1 LTAKYLTP
9 NDGSVD
15 AKQLGFGD
23 LDKLGPIE
31 EWPIGRLFAAA
42 SRLAGPVMWRLIEQ
56 HGTSPAGFF
65 VLRALVGE
73 DGLRPGEL
81 ARRLLISP
89 ATVTTVVDTL
99 ERNGHVE
106 RRRDERDR
114 RALRVHINPS
124 GLAVVTQTGEAMKDD
139 VWSLYNVVDEE
150 DEPAVRRFLLALIE
164 RFEEFADT
172 SGEPS
177 EGPSQGDSA

>member
-1 LTAKYLTP
+1 MDANRP
-9 NDGSVD
+9 GVD
-15 AKQLGFGD
+15 D
-23 LDKLGPIE
+23 LDKLGPME

-42 SRLAGPVMWRLIEQ
+42 SRLAGTVMWRQ
-56 HGTSPAGFF
+56 HRTSPAGFF
-65 VLRALVGE
+65 VLRALVTE

-124 GLAVVTQTGEAMKDD
+124 GLAVVSETGDAMGDD
-139 VWSLYNVVDEE
+139 IWSLYDVVDEE
-150 DEPAVRRFLLALIE
+150 DEPVVRRFLLRLIE
-164 RFEEFADT
+164 RFEEYPDRPGDPPADPHKET
-172 SGEPS
+172 AR
-177 EGPSQGDSA
+177 DRATRD

>member
-1 LTAKYLTP
+1 
-9 NDGSVD
+9 VD
-15 AKQLGFGD
+15 AKKLGFGD
-23 LDKLGPIE
+23 PSVLGPLE

-42 SRLAGPVMWRLIEQ
+42 SRLAGPVMWRLIEK

-65 VLRALVGE
+65 VLRTLVAE

-114 RALRVHINPS
+114 RSLRVYIKES
-124 GLAVVTQTGEAMKDD
+124 GLAVVKTTGESMKDD
-139 VWSLYNVVDEE
+139 IWSLYGVVDEE
-150 DEPAVRRFLLALIE
+150 DEPAVRRFLVRLIE
-164 RFEEFADT
+164 RFDEFSQA
-172 SGEPS
+172 
-177 EGPSQGDSA
+177 EGDLP

>member
-1 LTAKYLTP
+1 M
-9 NDGSVD
+9 D
-15 AKQLGFGD
+15 AKKLGFGD
-23 LDKLGPIE
+23 LDSLGPME

-42 SRLAGPVMWRLIEQ
+42 SRLAGPVMWRLIEK

-65 VLRALVGE
+65 VLRALVSE

-81 ARRLLISP
+81 AKRLLISP

-124 GLAVVTQTGEAMKDD
+124 GLAVVSETGAAMKDD
-139 VWSLYNVVDEE
+139 IWSMYDVVDEE
-150 DEPAVRRFLLALIE
+150 DEPAVRRFLLRLIE
-164 RFEEFADT
+164 KF
-172 SGEPS
+172 
-177 EGPSQGDSA
+177 DSADAYEGDHP